1 MNNMQFIQNCGI
13 LELADCLHK
22 MQAGA
27 IIEGKA
33 DSTETLIEW
42 LAEEES
48 EENE

>member
-13 LELADCLHK
+13 LELADFLHK

-33 DSTETLIEW
+33 DSKETLIEW
-42 LAEEES
+42 LAEES
-48 EENE
+48 EDDE